1 MTLEKPELKWTKTTI
16 KLESVHCAVFE
27 DSVFMIFEGL
37 KLITVR
43 FWENRELIDS
53 WSYEPGKISI
63 EQIKEKIDRMP
74 VLNLG
79 GVAS

>member
-16 KLESVHCAVFE
+16 KFESVHCAIFG

-43 FWENRELIDS
+43 YWENRELIDT
-53 WSYEPGKISI
+53 WTFEPGEISI
-63 EQIKEKIDRMP
+63 EQIREKIAQLP
-74 VLNLG
+74 ALV
-79 GVAS
+79 S